1 MTLALWILFGYVLG
15 SFPTSY
21 VAGRLAGVDL
31 REHGSKNLGATNVY
45 RVLGWAYAVPV
56 ALVDAAKGAVPV
68 LLAARS
74 AGDAEWM
81 PLLVGLAAVTGHVFS
96 IFLRFKGGKG
106 VATAAGA
113 VLALAPGS
121 LGVSAVVWVTV
132 LLATGYVSL
141 ASMLGAL
148 AFPIATRVITP
159 SSTYTFWT
167 GVGLVVFIFYTHR
180 TNIGRLLAGNENRFG
195 RRARATEKD
204 T

>member
-1 MTLALWILFGYVLG
+1 
-15 SFPTSY
+15 
-21 VAGRLAGVDL
+21 
-31 REHGSKNLGATNVY
+31 
-45 RVLGWAYAVPV
+45 
-56 ALVDAAKGAVPV
+56 
-68 LLAARS
+68 
-74 AGDAEWM
+74 
-81 PLLVGLAAVTGHVFS
+81 VFS
-96 IFLRFKGGKG
+96 VFLRFKGGKG

-121 LGVSAVVWVTV
+121 LGVSAVVWVVV

-148 AFPIATRVITP
+148 AFPIATRLITP
-159 SSTYTFWT
+159 SNIYTFWT

-195 RRARATEKD
+195 RRAKATDRD